1 VARFLIVGAEERS
14 SALAAALEQ
23 DGHVARVIGRD
34 RPLGELLGALDHV
47 AIVCWLS
54 AEASPERFLLRAI
67 DSSVRGFVCEAGDW
81 EPAVLETAARNSIP
95 VAIVRTDSRDRGSY
109 PALDEARAAIEG
121 LLTGTLGAE
130 TTSPKAACR
139 VRYRGNN

>member
-1 VARFLIVGAEERS
+1 VARFLIVGAGDRS
-14 SALAAALEQ
+14 AALAAALGR
-23 DGHVARVIGRD
+23 DSHVARVIGRD

-54 AEASPERFLLRAI
+54 AETSPERFLLRAI

-95 VAIVRTDSRDRGSY
+95 VAIVRTDPCDASVWEG
-109 PALDEARAAIEG
+109 EARAAIEA
-121 LLTGTLGAE
+121 LLAGRRDHLAHGGVPGAL
-130 TTSPKAACR
+130 S
-139 VRYRGNN
+139 

>member
-1 VARFLIVGAEERS
+1 LIVGAGERS

-34 RPLGELLGALDHV
+34 RPLGELLEALDHV

-54 AEASPERFLLRAI
+54 DEASPERFLLGAI

-81 EPAVLETAARNSIP
+81 EQAVSETAARNSIP
-95 VAIVRTDSRDRGSY
+95 VAIVRADPRDASEWEG
-109 PALDEARAAIEG
+109 EARAAIRA
-121 LLTGTLGAE
+121 LLSGHGDDLA
-130 TTSPKAACR
+130 
-139 VRYRGNN
+139 RGDVPRPLS

>member
-14 SALAAALEQ
+14 SALAAALQQ
-23 DGHVARVIGRD
+23 DGHVARVVGRD
-34 RPLGELLGALDHV
+34 HPLGELLGALDHV

-54 AEASPERFLLRAI
+54 AEASPERFMLRAI

-95 VAIVRTDSRDRGSY
+95 VAIVRTDPHDASGWEG
-109 PALDEARAAIEG
+109 EARAAIEA
-121 LLTGTLGAE
+121 LLTGHEDDLG
-130 TTSPKAACR
+130 
-139 VRYRGNN
+139 RGGVPRPLS